1 MSDLPPVLY
10 AFGLHLHQPVGNFDA
25 VFEDHLTHVYRPL
38 LAALEIGHAFPATIH
53 VSGPLLDWLETHG
66 ADWLDQLGRLAG
78 DGQVELLASGF
89 DEPILAALPRADRLE
104 QVARMRERLRRRFG
118 VDARGLWLTERVWEP
133 DLAGD
138 LAQAGIHY
146 VVVDDRH
153 FAAAGLERETLHLPW
168 RTEAE
173 GLGITVLPIDERL
186 RYLVPFRPVEDF
198 AAYVRDLRAR
208 GRRLALLADDGEKFG
223 GWPGT
228 REWVYE
234 QGWLA
239 TYLQTL
245 ADLREAG
252 EVELVTC
259 GEAAARLP
267 SAGLVYLPSASYREM
282 EAWALPAPAARRLAA
297 LEAELGARMDGPE
310 GALVR
315 GTHWRSFLAKYA
327 EANRMHK
334 KMLRLSRRARERGD
348 PEEIRHAIG
357 RAQCNDAYWHGVFG
371 GLYLPF
377 LRAAVWAN
385 LADAERLLRAGEALG
400 AESEDVDFDGH
411 AEVSVHGQAFAA
423 VVSPGRG
430 GGVEELTRFAAR
442 VNLADTL
449 SRRREAYH
457 VASVDPP
464 PEAPTGADAGM
475 PSIHDLEKRLSLGM
489 LPPEDG
495 EPRAIFLERLVRDEP
510 DATALA
516 AQEAVV
522 VRSWA
527 AERFDVVIERRPG
540 TIEIGLTAPGIEKR
554 LQFDESGSVFA
565 AFAWTP
571 GAPASWFTTELSL
584 AASVALESDAAGEWR
599 YPIETVAKSERGL
612 ERTVQGEAVV
622 LGWPA
627 ERGRG
632 WVRLP
637 S

>member
-1 MSDLPPVLY
+1 MFY
-10 AFGLHLHQPVGNFDA
+10 AFGLHLHQPVGNFDT
-25 VFEDHLTHVYRPL
+25 VFEEHLTHVYRPL
-38 LAALEIGHAFPATIH
+38 LAALQRGGAFPATLH
-53 VSGPLLDWLETHG
+53 VSGPLLEWLETHG
-66 ADWLDQLGRLAG
+66 ADWLDQLGRLAA
-78 DGQVELLASGF
+78 DGHVELLASGF
-89 DEPILAALPRADRLE
+89 DEPILATLTRDDRLE

-138 LAQAGIHY
+138 LARAGIQY
-146 VVVDDRH
+146 VVVDDHH
-153 FAAAGLERETLHLPW
+153 FAAAGLERETLDLPW
-168 RTEAE
+168 QTEAE

-186 RYLVPFRPVEDF
+186 RYLVPFRPVEEF
-198 AAYVRDLRAR
+198 ASYVRDLRVR
-208 GRRLALLADDGEKFG
+208 RRRLAVLADDGEKFG

-239 TYLQTL
+239 AYLRTL
-245 ADLREAG
+245 ADLRDAG
-252 EVELVTC
+252 EIELVTC

-267 SAGLVYLPSASYREM
+267 SAGLIYLPSASYREM

-297 LEAELGARMDGPE
+297 LEAELGERMNGPE

-334 KMLRLSRRARERGD
+334 KMLRLSRLARERGD

-385 LADAERLLRAGEALG
+385 LADAERLLRVGEPLG
-400 AESEDVDFDGH
+400 AETEDVDFDGH
-411 AEVSVHGQAFAA
+411 AEVSVHGEAFAA
-423 VVSPGRG
+423 VVSPARG
-430 GGVEELTRFAAR
+430 GGIEELTRFAAR
-442 VNLADTL
+442 VNLADAL

-457 VASVDPP
+457 AAAAGDAGTRLS
-464 PEAPTGADAGM
+464 PEA
-475 PSIHDLEKRLSLGM
+475 

-495 EPRAIFLERLVRDEP
+495 EPRAIFLERLVRGEP
-510 DATALA
+510 DAAAMA
-516 AQEAVV
+516 AQQMGI

-527 AERFDVVIERRPG
+527 AERFEVTIDRRPG
-540 TIEIGLTAPGIEKR
+540 AIEVGLTAPGIEKR
-554 LQFDESGSVFA
+554 LRFDDEGSAFA
-565 AFAWTP
+565 TFAWTP
-571 GAPASWFTTELSL
+571 GDPTCWFTTELSL
-584 AASVALESDAAGEWR
+584 AGSVALESDASGQWR

-627 ERGRG
+627 VRGRG